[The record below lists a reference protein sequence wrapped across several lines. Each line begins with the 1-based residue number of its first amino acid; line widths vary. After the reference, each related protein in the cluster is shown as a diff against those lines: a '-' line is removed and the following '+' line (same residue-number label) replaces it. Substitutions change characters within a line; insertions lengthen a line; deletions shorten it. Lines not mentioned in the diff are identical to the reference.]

1 MKNDINKAN
10 DTIQTKSMGRPK
22 KDLDEDVIANLS
34 QIGCTQEEIGAVV
47 GISARTLQR
56 RYADLVAEN
65 TNTSYQEINHLK
77 EVLGNIRR
85 KKTNMKKDNK
95 NKQGIKDKGDNM
107 EDIGE
112 NTFLKL
118 REEKLRLKEE
128 LEQVKIQ
135 RDMALRKL
143 KKIVEMI
150 NGNKKK

>member
-1 MKNDINKAN
+1 M
-10 DTIQTKSMGRPK
+10 
-22 KDLDEDVIANLS
+22 LE
-34 QIGCTQEEIGAVV
+34 
-47 GISARTLQR
+47 
-56 RYADLVAEN
+56 
-65 TNTSYQEINHLK
+65 
-77 EVLGNIRR
+77 NIRR
-85 KKTNMKKDNK
+85 INQNTKNDNK

-118 REEKLRLKEE
+118 REEKIRLKEE

-150 NGNKKK
+150 NGSKKK

>member
-1 MKNDINKAN
+1 M
-10 DTIQTKSMGRPK
+10 
-22 KDLDEDVIANLS
+22 
-34 QIGCTQEEIGAVV
+34 
-47 GISARTLQR
+47 
-56 RYADLVAEN
+56 
-65 TNTSYQEINHLK
+65 
-77 EVLGNIRR
+77 LGNIKRI
-85 KKTNMKKDNK
+85 KTNKKNDNK

-107 EDIGE
+107 NIGE

-143 KKIVEMI
+143 NKIVELI